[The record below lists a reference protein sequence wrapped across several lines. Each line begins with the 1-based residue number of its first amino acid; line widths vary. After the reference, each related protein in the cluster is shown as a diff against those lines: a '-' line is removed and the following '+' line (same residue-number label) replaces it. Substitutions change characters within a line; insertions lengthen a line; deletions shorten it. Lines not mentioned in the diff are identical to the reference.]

1 MSYILDAL
9 RKSEQERQRGR
20 LPDIASLPEQPLPPT
35 ARRGWWLGLVVV
47 TLLNM
52 VGVAG
57 WWWTS
62 RGPTETPVTHNK
74 EMAASAM
81 PSTPAP
87 VAASSTAPS
96 NPAASATPPSPAGTP
111 VSTPGSV
118 VAPQAVTTAQPAGTL
133 IPAQPYQQVIV
144 IPQGTSAV
152 VQSPASGQPVPVTYA
167 PPVATALPQSVPDA
181 VMPPPPPAPPLPPE
195 LARAIEPGSTGV
207 PDITYLP
214 KLEELPPALR
224 SRVPAMTFSSH
235 MYSSMEQFRSVV
247 INGQRMRQG
256 STLQP
261 GLELAT
267 ITENGVVL
275 TIDGTSFQVD
285 ILGNWSR

>member
-1 MSYILDAL
+1 
-9 RKSEQERQRGR
+9 
-20 LPDIASLPEQPLPPT
+20 
-35 ARRGWWLGLVVV
+35 
-47 TLLNM
+47 
-52 VGVAG
+52 
-57 WWWTS
+57 
-62 RGPTETPVTHNK
+62 
-74 EMAASAM
+74 
-81 PSTPAP
+81 
-87 VAASSTAPS
+87 
-96 NPAASATPPSPAGTP
+96 
-111 VSTPGSV
+111 
-118 VAPQAVTTAQPAGTL
+118 
-133 IPAQPYQQVIV
+133 
-144 IPQGTSAV
+144 
-152 VQSPASGQPVPVTYA
+152 
-167 PPVATALPQSVPDA
+167 
-181 VMPPPPPAPPLPPE
+181 MPPPPPAPPLPPE
-195 LARAIEPGSTGV
+195 IARAIEPGSTGV

-261 GLELAT
+261 GLDLAT